1 MMSAEPFYHTHGES
15 LHCGPSSLSQVPVS
29 FKASPALTRFK
40 LTKLGHQ
47 PNSKFIVP
55 DQFPSPPPWR
65 RGFLY
70 NVRPTGWH
78 WITSSSSSSSFTGE
92 PFLFNPIH
100 LIDQSIVCSHQVG
113 GRVSLSL
120 SLSEGCTPEI
130 QQLFASSA
138 PASRLPSEPSHYGPR
153 CLIQTQYRGWNRRF
167 SLGLIFLDCL
177 CCWVILCFLK
187 KTVFFMYSRTII

>member
-1 MMSAEPFYHTHGES
+1 MISTESFYHTHGES
-15 LHCGPSSLSQVPVS
+15 LHCGPSSLSQVPVC

-78 WITSSSSSSSFTGE
+78 WITSSSSSSFTGE

-120 SLSEGCTPEI
+120 SLWRLHPWDTTIVCVLCPC
-130 QQLFASSA
+130 FSSPLGA
-138 PASRLPSEPSHYGPR
+138 LALRPPLPDPNSIP
-153 CLIQTQYRGWNRRF
+153 
-167 SLGLIFLDCL
+167 
-177 CCWVILCFLK
+177 WVK
-187 KTVFFMYSRTII
+187 S